1 MSNDIKEEEEDKFR
15 EDREK
20 KFLRQT
26 NTEFDVHLES
36 FRESFSSE
44 NSWNALRR
52 RSDTRLRS
60 FYWIFL
66 KLKKKQAKNLNSS
79 CMIIEIFLHFI
90 RIAITIAQCR
100 KMYMQRVFPFAA
112 FACGEIVFIPHVS
125 WGLLS
130 WVVQRSWLRKLIE
143 AQAES
148 PEAQFQL
155 FDKQVVL
162 SIYFD

>member
-52 RSDTRLRS
+52 RSGTRLRT

-66 KLKKKQAKNLNSS
+66 KLKKKQAKS
-79 CMIIEIFLHFI
+79 
-90 RIAITIAQCR
+90 
-100 KMYMQRVFPFAA
+100 
-112 FACGEIVFIPHVS
+112 
-125 WGLLS
+125 
-130 WVVQRSWLRKLIE
+130 
-143 AQAES
+143 
-148 PEAQFQL
+148 
-155 FDKQVVL
+155 
-162 SIYFD
+162 